1 MLTITF
7 TQDELHALGALL
19 DAAVKATG
27 MQGAKAAVPLYEKL
41 EKAVAEAN
49 APKSN
54 VKPDFK
60 GVPLNNEQQETE

>member
-1 MLTITF
+1 MEPTVKI
-7 TQDELHALGALL
+7 ELNSTELQALGALL

-49 APKSN
+49 NPAP
-54 VKPDFK
+54 VA
-60 GVPLNNEQQETE
+60 EQQEAA